1 MSTTVPPL
9 SFNPAGIELDRRQ
22 GLSRQLYQALRAR
35 VLDGRLASGT
45 RLPASRD
52 LAAALAISRNS
63 VVRAYD
69 QLYAEGF
76 IEGRVGDGTYVA
88 QLSSTGL
95 GWPLHEQ
102 ARSHNETRSPVGASL
117 LVKGPS
123 GENISTKVST
133 GFSTG
138 LPTALSTDWLD
149 LPVVSSSKV
158 IHSGGLERVEK
169 HHLKPPP
176 GGPPR
181 AFRVGVPAF
190 DLFPFDVWA
199 KLNAA
204 FWRKPDLQQLCYGDS
219 QGDARLRGLIA
230 AYLRSSRGLQCTAEQ
245 IVITSGA
252 QQGISLC
259 AQLLVDP
266 GDVVA
271 VENPGYRAA
280 GHAFAV
286 AGAEVRGVPVDGDGL
301 DCTALGSLNDCR
313 LAYVTP
319 SHQYPTGVVM
329 SLPRRLELLDWAE
342 RNNGWIVEDDY
353 DGEYRYSG
361 APLAPLAALDRQGRV
376 LYVGTFGKVAFPA
389 LRLGYLVLPPGLVN
403 AFARR
408 RAVDVRHSE
417 VSTQAVMA
425 EFMAAGH
432 FQRHIRRMRRAALA
446 RRDALLAGWPKSLS
460 GVGAMPTVVA
470 GLHVTVPVDSIERER
485 DLIARATE
493 AGVEVNGLSSYWL
506 PTTTPTQVRAGLVLG
521 FAAVPPAAIDA
532 ALARLAKAWQT

>member
-1 MSTTVPPL
+1 MNSALPPL

-22 GLSRQLYQALRAR
+22 GLSRQLYQALRLR

-52 LAAALAISRNS
+52 LAAALGISRNS

-88 QLSSTGL
+88 QL
-95 GWPLHEQ
+95 P
-102 ARSHNETRSPVGASL
+102 ETRLPIKKL
-117 LVKGPS
+117 
-123 GENISTKVST
+123 STKVST
-133 GFSTG
+133 GLSTG
-138 LPTALSTDWLD
+138 LPTGLSTKSTEITGD
-149 LPVVSSSKV
+149 PSSKV
-158 IHSGGLERVEK
+158 IHSSGLQRLQK
-169 HHLKPPP
+169 HHLSTPPS
-176 GGPPR
+176 GPPR

-190 DLFPFDVWA
+190 DLFPFEVWA

-204 FWRKPDLQQLCYGDS
+204 FWRRPNLHQLCYGDS
-219 QGDARLRGLIA
+219 AGDSRLRSLIA
-230 AYLRSSRGLQCTAEQ
+230 AYLRSARGLQCSAEQ

-259 AQLLVDP
+259 AQLLVEP
-266 GDVVA
+266 GDAVA

-286 AGAEVRGVPVDGDGL
+286 AGAQLQGVAVDQEGIDCRQLEQL
-301 DCTALGSLNDCR
+301 DQCR

-319 SHQYPTGVVM
+319 SHQYPTGVIM
-329 SLPRRLELLDWAE
+329 SLARRLELLAWAE
-342 RNNGWIVEDDY
+342 RSGGWIVEDDY

-376 LYVGTFGKVAFPA
+376 IYVGTFGKVAFPA
-389 LRLGYLVLPPGLVN
+389 LRLGYLVLPPDLVQ

-432 FQRHIRRMRRAALA
+432 FQRHIRRMRRAAQSRLN
-446 RRDALLAGWPKSLS
+446 RLLAAWPQAIP
-460 GVGAMPTVVA
+460 GVGPLPTVAA
-470 GLHVTVPVDSIERER
+470 GLHLTVRVDSLAREQQLLEQAASV
-485 DLIARATE
+485 D
-493 AGVEVNGLSSYWL
+493 VEVNGLSTYWL
-506 PTTTPTQVRAGLVLG
+506 PETRLPEDQRAGLVLG
-521 FAAVPPAAIDA
+521 FAAVPEVDIQA
-532 ALARLAKAWQT
+532 ALGRLRQAWRV

>member
-1 MSTTVPPL
+1 MPPIEPPL
-9 SFNPAGIELDRRQ
+9 SFNPAGIELDRRH
-22 GLSRQLYQALRAR
+22 GLTRQLYQALRQR
-35 VLDGRLASGT
+35 VLDGRLVSGT

-52 LAAALAISRNS
+52 LAAALSISRNS

-88 QLSSTGL
+88 QLPQTPEAAKKL
-95 GWPLHEQ
+95 
-102 ARSHNETRSPVGASL
+102 
-117 LVKGPS
+117 
-123 GENISTKVST
+123 STKVST

-138 LPTALSTDWLD
+138 LSPGLSTNWLD
-149 LPVVSSSKV
+149 SPVISSSQV
-158 IHSGGLERVEK
+158 IHSAALGRVENN
-169 HHLKPPP
+169 HLPLPPT
-176 GGPPR
+176 GPPR

-204 FWRKPDLQQLCYGDS
+204 FWRKPDLQQLCYGDPA
-219 QGDARLRGLIA
+219 GDERLRGLIA

-252 QQGISLC
+252 QQAISLC
-259 AQLLVDP
+259 AQLLVTP
-266 GDVVA
+266 GDGVA
-271 VENPGYRAA
+271 IENPGYRAA

-286 AGAEVRGVPVDGDGL
+286 AGGRLHGVAVDSEGI
-301 DCTALGSLNDCR
+301 DCAALNAIEQCR

-319 SHQYPTGVVM
+319 SHQYPMGVVM
-329 SLPRRLELLDWAE
+329 SLARRLELLAWAE
-342 RNNGWIVEDDY
+342 RTGGWIIEDDY

-361 APLAPLAALDRQGRV
+361 APLAPLAALDRSGRV

-389 LRLGYLVLPPGLVN
+389 LRLGYLVLPAGLVQ

-432 FQRHIRRMRRAALA
+432 FQRHVRRMRRAALS
-446 RRDALLAGWPKSLS
+446 RRNALLAEWPQGVE
-460 GVGAMPTVVA
+460 GVGSVPAVAA
-470 GLHVTVPVDSIERER
+470 GLHLTIPAQGVAREQA
-485 DLIARATE
+485 LIAKA
-493 AGVEVNGLSSYWL
+493 ASVGVEINGLSHYWL
-506 PTTTPTQVRAGLVLG
+506 PDSCAPVDQRAGLVLG
-521 FAAVPPAAIDA
+521 FAAVPEAQISQ
-532 ALARLAKAWQT
+532 ALARLHQAWQ

>member
-1 MSTTVPPL
+1 MSDSQSLSL

-22 GLSRQLYQALRAR
+22 GLSRQLYQALRIR

-88 QLSSTGL
+88 QLPQSAL
-95 GWPLHEQ
+95 PAKKL
-102 ARSHNETRSPVGASL
+102 
-117 LVKGPS
+117 
-123 GENISTKVST
+123 STKVST
-133 GFSTG
+133 GLSTG
-138 LPTALSTDWLD
+138 LPTTLSTNWLD
-149 LPVVSSSKV
+149 LPVDSSSKV
-158 IHSGGLERVEK
+158 IHSGALGRVEK
-169 HHLKPPP
+169 NHLALPPS
-176 GGPPR
+176 GPPR

-190 DLFPFDVWA
+190 DLFPFEVWA

-204 FWRKPDLQQLCYGDS
+204 FWRKPDLQQLCYGDPA
-219 QGDARLRGLIA
+219 GDARLRGMIA
-230 AYLRSSRGLQCTAEQ
+230 AYLRSSRGMQCTAEQ

-259 AQLLVDP
+259 AQLLVEP
-266 GDVVA
+266 GDGVA
-271 VENPGYRAA
+271 IENPGYRAA

-286 AGAEVRGVPVDGDGL
+286 AGARLHGVAVDSEGIDCAQLAGL
-301 DCTALGSLNDCR
+301 TDCR

-319 SHQYPTGVVM
+319 SHQYPCGVVM
-329 SLPRRLELLDWAE
+329 SLARRLELLAWAE
-342 RNNGWIVEDDY
+342 RTQGWIVEDDY

-361 APLAPLAALDRQGRV
+361 APLAPLAALDRHGRV

-389 LRLGYLVLPPGLVN
+389 LRLGYLVLPPGLVD
-403 AFARR
+403 AFAQR

-432 FQRHIRRMRRAALA
+432 FQRHIRRMRRAALS
-446 RRDALLAGWPKSLS
+446 RRNALLNGWPQDIPGIGKL
-460 GVGAMPTVVA
+460 PTVAA
-470 GLHVTVPVDSIERER
+470 GLHMTVPVDSVARERE
-485 DLIARATE
+485 LIELASSVN
-493 AGVEVNGLSSYWL
+493 VEVNGLSSYWL
-506 PTTTPTQVRAGLVLG
+506 PESATPMDQRAGLVLG
-521 FAAVPPAAIDA
+521 FAAVPEKAIEA
-532 ALARLAKAWQT
+532 ALQRLRAVWPAG

>member
-1 MSTTVPPL
+1 MTDAPLSL

-22 GLSRQLYQALRAR
+22 GLSRQLYQALRLR

-88 QLSSTGL
+88 QL
-95 GWPLHEQ
+95 PQ
-102 ARSHNETRSPVGASL
+102 AVLPTKKL
-117 LVKGPS
+117 
-123 GENISTKVST
+123 STKVST

-138 LPTALSTDWLD
+138 LPTALSTNWLD
-149 LPVVSSSKV
+149 LPVNSSSKV
-158 IHSGGLERVEK
+158 IHSNALARVENN
-169 HHLKPPP
+169 HLASPPS
-176 GGPPR
+176 GPPR

-190 DLFPFDVWA
+190 DLFPFEVWA

-204 FWRKPDLQQLCYGDS
+204 FWRKPDLQQLCYGDPA
-219 QGDARLRGLIA
+219 GDARLRGMIA
-230 AYLRSSRGLQCTAEQ
+230 AYLRSSRGMQCTAEQ

-259 AQLLVDP
+259 AQLLVEP
-266 GDVVA
+266 GDGVA
-271 VENPGYRAA
+271 IENPGYRAA

-286 AGAEVRGVPVDGDGL
+286 AGARLHGVAVDSEGI
-301 DCTALGSLNDCR
+301 DCNALAQLGDCR
-313 LAYVTP
+313 LTYVTP

-329 SLPRRLELLDWAE
+329 SLARRLELLAWAE
-342 RNNGWIVEDDY
+342 RTQGWIVEDDY

-389 LRLGYLVLPPGLVN
+389 LRLGYLVLPAGLVQ
-403 AFARR
+403 AFAQR

-432 FQRHIRRMRRAALA
+432 FQRHIRRMRRAALS
-446 RRDALLAGWPKSLS
+446 RRNTLLSGWPVDVP
-460 GVGAMPTVVA
+460 GVGQLPTVAA
-470 GLHVTVPVDSIERER
+470 GLHMTVPVDSVARERE
-485 DLIARATE
+485 LIELAQSVD
-493 AGVEVNGLSSYWL
+493 VEINGLSSYWL
-506 PTTTPTQVRAGLVLG
+506 PDSAMPMDQRAGLVLG
-521 FAAVPPAAIDA
+521 FAAVPEKAIES
-532 ALARLAKAWQT
+532 ALERLRSVWQVR

>member
-1 MSTTVPPL
+1 MSNPPL
-9 SFNPAGIELDRRQ
+9 PSSFNPAGIELDRRQ
-22 GLSRQLYQALRAR
+22 GLSRQLYQALRVR

-52 LAAALAISRNS
+52 LAAALSISRNS

-88 QLSSTGL
+88 QL
-95 GWPLHEQ
+95 PQ
-102 ARSHNETRSPVGASL
+102 AAVS
-117 LVKGPS
+117 VKKL
-123 GENISTKVST
+123 STKVST
-133 GFSTG
+133 GFSIG
-138 LPTALSTDWLD
+138 LPTALSTNWLD

-158 IHSGGLERVEK
+158 IHSGALGLVEK
-169 HHLKPPP
+169 NHLTLPPS
-176 GGPPR
+176 GPPR

-190 DLFPFDVWA
+190 DLFPFEVWA

-204 FWRKPDLQQLCYGDS
+204 FWRKPDLEQLCYGDPA
-219 QGDARLRGLIA
+219 GDARLRGLIA
-230 AYLRSSRGLQCTAEQ
+230 AYLRSSRGMQCTAEQ

-259 AQLLVDP
+259 AQLLVEP
-266 GDVVA
+266 GDGVGI
-271 VENPGYRAA
+271 ENPGYRAA

-286 AGAEVRGVPVDGDGL
+286 AGARLHGIAVDSEGI
-301 DCTALGSLNDCR
+301 DCTKLAALSDCR

-329 SLPRRLELLDWAE
+329 SLARRLELLAWAE
-342 RNNGWIVEDDY
+342 RTQGWIVEDDY

-389 LRLGYLVLPPGLVN
+389 LRLGYLVLPPGLVE
-403 AFARR
+403 AFSQR
-408 RAVDVRHSE
+408 RAVDMRHSE

-432 FQRHIRRMRRAALA
+432 FQRHIRRMRRAALS
-446 RRDALLAGWPKSLS
+446 RRNVLLNGWPVDIP
-460 GVGAMPTVVA
+460 GVGKLPSVAA
-470 GLHVTVPVDSIERER
+470 GLHLTVRVDSVARERE
-485 DLIARATE
+485 LIEQATSV
-493 AGVEVNGLSSYWL
+493 GVEVNGLSSYWL
-506 PTTTPTQVRAGLVLG
+506 PDTTLPEDQRAGLVLG
-521 FAAVPPAAIDA
+521 FAAVPETAIES
-532 ALARLAKAWQT
+532 ALARLKEIWSPV

>member
-1 MSTTVPPL
+1 MTSEPL
-9 SFNPAGIELDRRQ
+9 SLTFNPAGIELDRRQ
-22 GLSRQLYQALRAR
+22 GLSRQLYQALRTR

-88 QLSSTGL
+88 QL
-95 GWPLHEQ
+95 PQ
-102 ARSHNETRSPVGASL
+102 ATVPAKKL
-117 LVKGPS
+117 
-123 GENISTKVST
+123 STKVST

-138 LPTALSTDWLD
+138 LPTALSTNWLD
-149 LPVVSSSKV
+149 LPVDPSSKV
-158 IHSGGLERVEK
+158 IHNDPLTRVK
-169 HHLKPPP
+169 NNHLASPPS
-176 GGPPR
+176 GPPR

-190 DLFPFDVWA
+190 DLFPFEVWA

-204 FWRKPDLQQLCYGDS
+204 FWRKPDFQQLCYGDPA
-219 QGDARLRGLIA
+219 GDARLRGMIA
-230 AYLRSSRGLQCTAEQ
+230 AYLRSSRGMQCSAEQ
-245 IVITSGA
+245 ILITSGA

-259 AQLLVDP
+259 AQLLVEP
-266 GDVVA
+266 GDGVA
-271 VENPGYRAA
+271 IENPGYRAA

-286 AGAEVRGVPVDGDGL
+286 AGARLHGVAVDSEGINCSELSAL
-301 DCTALGSLNDCR
+301 DDCR
-313 LAYVTP
+313 LTYVTP

-329 SLPRRLELLDWAE
+329 SLARRLELLAWAE
-342 RNNGWIVEDDY
+342 RTQGWIVEDDY

-361 APLAPLAALDRQGRV
+361 APLAPLAALDRHGRV

-389 LRLGYLVLPPGLVN
+389 LRLGYLVLPPGLVQ
-403 AFARR
+403 AFAQR

-432 FQRHIRRMRRAALA
+432 FQRHIRRMRRAALS
-446 RRDALLAGWPKSLS
+446 RRNTLLNGWPLDIPGIGKL
-460 GVGAMPTVVA
+460 PTVAA
-470 GLHVTVPVDSIERER
+470 GLHMTVPVDSVARERE
-485 DLIARATE
+485 LIELASSVD
-493 AGVEVNGLSSYWL
+493 VEVNGLSSYWL
-506 PTTTPTQVRAGLVLG
+506 PESVTPTDQRAGLVLG
-521 FAAVPPAAIDA
+521 FAAVPEKAIES
-532 ALARLAKAWQT
+532 ALERLRRVWKVL

>member
-1 MSTTVPPL
+1 MSQAPLSL

-22 GLSRQLYQALRAR
+22 GLSRQLYQALRLR

-45 RLPASRD
+45 RLPATRD
-52 LAAALAISRNS
+52 LAAALGISRNS
-63 VVRAYD
+63 VVQAYD

-88 QLSSTGL
+88 QL
-95 GWPLHEQ
+95 PH
-102 ARSHNETRSPVGASL
+102 ADSPGKKL
-117 LVKGPS
+117 
-123 GENISTKVST
+123 STKVST

-138 LPTALSTDWLD
+138 LPTALSTNWLD
-149 LPVVSSSKV
+149 LPVISSSEV
-158 IHSGGLERVEK
+158 IHNGALGRVEK
-169 HHLKPPP
+169 NHLVTPPS
-176 GGPPR
+176 GPPR

-190 DLFPFDVWA
+190 DLFPFEVWA

-204 FWRKPDLQQLCYGDS
+204 FWRKPDLQQLCYGDPA
-219 QGDARLRGLIA
+219 GDARLRGMIA
-230 AYLRSSRGLQCTAEQ
+230 AYLRSSRGMQCTAEQ

-259 AQLLVDP
+259 AQLLVEP
-266 GDVVA
+266 GDGVA
-271 VENPGYRAA
+271 LENPGYRAA

-286 AGAEVRGVPVDGDGL
+286 AGARLHGVAVDSEGIDCNQLASL
-301 DCTALGSLNDCR
+301 DDCR

-329 SLPRRLELLDWAE
+329 SLARRLELLAWAE
-342 RNNGWIVEDDY
+342 RNQGWIVEDDY

-389 LRLGYLVLPPGLVN
+389 LRLGYLVLPPGLVQ
-403 AFARR
+403 AFSRR

-432 FQRHIRRMRRAALA
+432 FQRHIRRMRRAALN
-446 RRDALLAGWPKSLS
+446 RRNAVLAGWPQAIAGIGSLPS
-460 GVGAMPTVVA
+460 VAA
-470 GLHVTVPVDSIERER
+470 GLHLTVAVDSQHREEELIEQAASV
-485 DLIARATE
+485 D
-493 AGVEVNGLSSYWL
+493 VEINPLSSYWL
-506 PTTTPTQVRAGLVLG
+506 PDSSTPLDQRAGLVLG
-521 FAAVPPAAIDA
+521 FAAVPEEAIHA
-532 ALARLAKAWQT
+532 ALGRLEKVWRP

>member
-1 MSTTVPPL
+1 MPESPTL
-9 SFNPAGIELDRRQ
+9 SMPFNPAGIELDRRQ
-22 GLSRQLYQALRAR
+22 GLSRQLYQALRLR

-88 QLSSTGL
+88 QLPQSALPTKKL
-95 GWPLHEQ
+95 
-102 ARSHNETRSPVGASL
+102 
-117 LVKGPS
+117 
-123 GENISTKVST
+123 STKVST

-138 LPTALSTDWLD
+138 LPTALSTNWLD
-149 LPVVSSSKV
+149 LPVIPSSKV
-158 IHSGGLERVEK
+158 IHSGAVQRLENN
-169 HHLKPPP
+169 HLSLPPS
-176 GGPPR
+176 GPPK

-190 DLFPFDVWA
+190 DLFPFEVWA

-204 FWRKPDLQQLCYGDS
+204 FWRKPDLQQLCYGDPA
-219 QGDARLRGLIA
+219 GDQRLRGLIA
-230 AYLRSSRGLQCTAEQ
+230 AYLRSSRGMQCTAEQ

-259 AQLLVDP
+259 AQLLVEP
-266 GDVVA
+266 GAA
-271 VENPGYRAA
+271 VGIENPGYRAA

-286 AGAEVRGVPVDGDGL
+286 AGGRLHGVPVDQDGI
-301 DCTALGSLNDCR
+301 DCTALGQIADCR

-329 SLPRRLELLDWAE
+329 SLARRLELLAWAE
-342 RNNGWIVEDDY
+342 RSQGWIIEDDY

-389 LRLGYLVLPPGLVN
+389 LRLGYLVLPQGLVQ

-432 FQRHIRRMRRAALA
+432 FQRHIRRMRRAALS
-446 RRDALLAGWPKSLS
+446 RRNCLLAHWPDNVE
-460 GVGAMPTVVA
+460 GVA
-470 GLHVTVPVDSIERER
+470 GLPAVAAGLHLTVAVDSVARERE
-485 DLIARATE
+485 LIAKAE
-493 AGVEVNGLSSYWL
+493 SVGVEVNGLSSYWL
-506 PTTTPTQVRAGLVLG
+506 PDSQTPADQRAGLVLG
-521 FAAVPPAAIDA
+521 FAAVPEVDIQG
-532 ALARLAKAWQT
+532 ALARLRSVWCD

>member
-1 MSTTVPPL
+1 MSSEPLSL

-22 GLSRQLYQALRAR
+22 GLSRQLYQALRVR

-88 QLSSTGL
+88 QLPQASLPVKKIVKRLATASST
-95 GWPLHEQ
+95 P
-102 ARSHNETRSPVGASL
+102 GA
-117 LVKGPS
+117 
-123 GENISTKVST
+123 E
-133 GFSTG
+133 
-138 LPTALSTDWLD
+138 
-149 LPVVSSSKV
+149 LPVVPSSTV
-158 IHSGGLERVEK
+158 VYSGALERVEK
-169 HHLKPPP
+169 NHLATPPS
-176 GGPPR
+176 GPPR

-190 DLFPFDVWA
+190 DLFPFEVWA

-204 FWRKPDLQQLCYGDS
+204 FWRKPDLQQLCYGAPE
-219 QGDARLRGLIA
+219 GDARLRAMIA
-230 AYLRSSRGLQCTAEQ
+230 AYLRSSRGMQCTAEQ

-259 AQLLVDP
+259 AQLLVEP
-266 GDVVA
+266 GDVVGI
-271 VENPGYRAA
+271 ENPGYRAA

-286 AGAEVRGVPVDGDGL
+286 AGARLQGVAVDSEGI
-301 DCTALGSLNDCR
+301 DCTELAALGDCR

-329 SLPRRLELLDWAE
+329 SLARRLELLAWAE
-342 RNNGWIVEDDY
+342 RAQGWIVEDDY

-389 LRLGYLVLPPGLVN
+389 LRLGYLVLPPALVA
-403 AFARR
+403 AFSQR

-432 FQRHIRRMRRAALA
+432 FQRHIRRMRRAALS
-446 RRDALLAGWPKSLS
+446 RRNTLLAGWPQNIQ
-460 GVGAMPTVVA
+460 GVGSLPAVAA
-470 GLHVTVPVDSIERER
+470 GLHLTVAVNTLARECELIEKAASVD
-485 DLIARATE
+485 
-493 AGVEVNGLSSYWL
+493 VEINALSSYWL
-506 PTTTPTQVRAGLVLG
+506 PDSQKPVDQRAGLVLG
-521 FAAVPPAAIDA
+521 FAAVPEAAISE
-532 ALARLAKAWQT
+532 ALGRLEKIWRR

>member
-1 MSTTVPPL
+1 MNSALPPL

-22 GLSRQLYQALRAR
+22 GLSRQLYQALRLR

-52 LAAALAISRNS
+52 LAAALGISRNS

-88 QLSSTGL
+88 QL
-95 GWPLHEQ
+95 P
-102 ARSHNETRSPVGASL
+102 ETRLPIKKL
-117 LVKGPS
+117 
-123 GENISTKVST
+123 STKVST

-138 LPTALSTDWLD
+138 LPTGLSTKSTD
-149 LPVVSSSKV
+149 LPGITSSKV
-158 IHSGGLERVEK
+158 IHSSGLQRLQK
-169 HHLKPPP
+169 HHLSTPPS
-176 GGPPR
+176 GPPR

-190 DLFPFDVWA
+190 DLFPFEVWA

-204 FWRKPDLQQLCYGDS
+204 FWRKPDLHQLCYGDAA
-219 QGDARLRGLIA
+219 GDARLRSLIA
-230 AYLRSSRGLQCTAEQ
+230 AYLRSARGLQCTAEQ
-245 IVITSGA
+245 IVITCGA

-259 AQLLVDP
+259 AQLLVEP
-266 GDVVA
+266 GDAVA

-280 GHAFAV
+280 GHAFAM
-286 AGAEVRGVPVDGDGL
+286 AGGQLRGVAVDQEGIDCRQLEQL
-301 DCTALGSLNDCR
+301 DNCR

-319 SHQYPTGVVM
+319 SHQYPTGVIM
-329 SLPRRLELLDWAE
+329 SLARRLELLAWAE
-342 RNNGWIVEDDY
+342 RKQGWIVEDDY

-376 LYVGTFGKVAFPA
+376 IYVGTFGKVAFPA
-389 LRLGYLVLPPGLVN
+389 LRLGYLVLPPNLVQP
-403 AFARR
+403 FAQR

-432 FQRHIRRMRRAALA
+432 FQRHIRRMRRAALS
-446 RRDALLAGWPKSLS
+446 RRNTLLAGWPQAIA
-460 GVGAMPTVVA
+460 GVGSLPTVAA
-470 GLHVTVPVDSIERER
+470 GLHLTVTVDSLARERE
-485 DLIARATE
+485 LLEQA
-493 AGVEVNGLSSYWL
+493 AGVEVEINGLSSYWL
-506 PTTTPTQVRAGLVLG
+506 PETTLPEDRRAGLVLG
-521 FAAVPPAAIDA
+521 FAAVPEAAIEDA
-532 ALARLAKAWQT
+532 LGRLRRAWRV

>member
-1 MSTTVPPL
+1 MPPIEPPL
-9 SFNPAGIELDRRQ
+9 SFNPAGIELDRRH
-22 GLSRQLYQALRAR
+22 GLTRQLYQALRQR
-35 VLDGRLASGT
+35 VLDGRLVSGT

-52 LAAALAISRNS
+52 LAAALSISRNS

-88 QLSSTGL
+88 QLPQTPEAAKKL
-95 GWPLHEQ
+95 
-102 ARSHNETRSPVGASL
+102 
-117 LVKGPS
+117 
-123 GENISTKVST
+123 STKVST

-138 LPTALSTDWLD
+138 LSPGLSTNWLD
-149 LPVVSSSKV
+149 SPVISSSQV
-158 IHSGGLERVEK
+158 IHSAALGRVENN
-169 HHLKPPP
+169 HLPLPPT
-176 GGPPR
+176 GPPR

-204 FWRKPDLQQLCYGDS
+204 FWRKPDLQQLCYGDPA
-219 QGDARLRGLIA
+219 GDERLRGLIA

-252 QQGISLC
+252 QQAISLC
-259 AQLLVDP
+259 AQLLVTP
-266 GDVVA
+266 GDGVA
-271 VENPGYRAA
+271 IENPGYRAA

-286 AGAEVRGVPVDGDGL
+286 AGGRLHGVAVDSEGI
-301 DCTALGSLNDCR
+301 DCAALNAIEQCR

-319 SHQYPTGVVM
+319 SHQYPMGVVM
-329 SLPRRLELLDWAE
+329 SLARRLELLAWAE
-342 RNNGWIVEDDY
+342 RTGGWIIEDDY

-361 APLAPLAALDRQGRV
+361 APLAPLAALDRSGRV

-389 LRLGYLVLPPGLVN
+389 LRLGYLVLPAGLVQ

-432 FQRHIRRMRRAALA
+432 FQRHVRRMRRAALS
-446 RRDALLAGWPKSLS
+446 RRNALLAEWPQGVE
-460 GVGAMPTVVA
+460 GVGSVPAVAA
-470 GLHVTVPVDSIERER
+470 GLHLTIPAQGVAREQA
-485 DLIARATE
+485 LIAKA
-493 AGVEVNGLSSYWL
+493 ASVGVEINGLSHYWL
-506 PTTTPTQVRAGLVLG
+506 PDSCAPVDQRAGLVLG
-521 FAAVPPAAIDA
+521 FAAVPEAQISQ
-532 ALARLAKAWQT
+532 ALARLRQAWQ

>member
-1 MSTTVPPL
+1 MSHSPLSL

-22 GLSRQLYQALRAR
+22 GLSRQLYQALRLR
-35 VLDGRLASGT
+35 VLDGRLAGGT

-52 LAAALAISRNS
+52 LAAALSISRNS

-88 QLSSTGL
+88 QL
-95 GWPLHEQ
+95 P
-102 ARSHNETRSPVGASL
+102 
-117 LVKGPS
+117 
-123 GENISTKVST
+123 ENTLPPKKLSTKVST

-138 LPTALSTDWLD
+138 LPTGLSTNRLD
-149 LPVVSSSKV
+149 LPVITSSKV
-158 IHSGGLERVEK
+158 IHNGALERVEK
-169 HHLKPPP
+169 HHLPKPPS
-176 GGPPR
+176 GPPK

-190 DLFPFDVWA
+190 DLFPFEVWA

-204 FWRKPDLQQLCYGDS
+204 FWRKPDLQQLCYGAPE
-219 QGDARLRGLIA
+219 GDERLRGLIA
-230 AYLRSSRGLQCTAEQ
+230 AYLRSSRGMQCSADQ

-259 AQLLVDP
+259 AQLLVEP
-266 GDVVA
+266 GDGVA

-286 AGAEVRGVPVDGDGL
+286 AGATLRGVTVDSEGM
-301 DCTALGSLNDCR
+301 DCAELATFSDCR

-319 SHQYPTGVVM
+319 SHQYPTGVIM
-329 SLPRRLELLDWAE
+329 SLARRLELLAWAE
-342 RNNGWIVEDDY
+342 RTQGWIVEDDY

-389 LRLGYLVLPPGLVN
+389 LRLGYLVLPIGLVE
-403 AFARR
+403 AFSRR

-425 EFMAAGH
+425 EFIAAGH
-432 FQRHIRRMRRAALA
+432 FQRHIRRMRRAALS
-446 RRDALLAGWPKSLS
+446 RRNTLMAGWPVDIP
-460 GVGAMPTVVA
+460 GVGSLPSVAA
-470 GLHVTVPVDSIERER
+470 GLHLTVRVDSLTRERELVEQAASV
-485 DLIARATE
+485 D
-493 AGVEVNGLSSYWL
+493 VEVNGLSSYWL
-506 PTTTPTQVRAGLVLG
+506 PDSSTPENQRAGLVLG
-521 FAAVPPAAIDA
+521 FAAVPEVAIEA
-532 ALARLAKAWQT
+532 ALVRLRGVWK

>member
-1 MSTTVPPL
+1 MQDAPLSL

-22 GLSRQLYQALRAR
+22 GLSRQLYQALRVR

-88 QLSSTGL
+88 QLPQATASVKKPSAKIPAKDSTIV
-95 GWPLHEQ
+95 
-102 ARSHNETRSPVGASL
+102 PV
-117 LVKGPS
+117 V
-123 GENISTKVST
+123 
-133 GFSTG
+133 
-138 LPTALSTDWLD
+138 LPTKTLY
-149 LPVVSSSKV
+149 
-158 IHSGGLERVEK
+158 SGALERVEK
-169 HHLKPPP
+169 NHLPTPPS
-176 GGPPR
+176 GPPR

-190 DLFPFDVWA
+190 DLFPFEVWA

-204 FWRKPDLQQLCYGDS
+204 FWRKPDLQQLCYGAP
-219 QGDARLRGLIA
+219 QGDERLRGMIA
-230 AYLRSSRGLQCTAEQ
+230 AYLRSSRGMQCTAEQ
-245 IVITSGA
+245 IVVTSGA

-259 AQLLVDP
+259 AQLLVEP
-266 GDVVA
+266 GDGVA
-271 VENPGYRAA
+271 IENPGYRAA

-286 AGAEVRGVPVDGDGL
+286 AGARLHGVAVDSEGIDCKALAGL
-301 DCTALGSLNDCR
+301 GDCR

-319 SHQYPTGVVM
+319 SHQYPSGVVM
-329 SLPRRLELLDWAE
+329 SLARRLELLAWAE
-342 RNNGWIVEDDY
+342 RADGWIIEDDY

-376 LYVGTFGKVAFPA
+376 IYVGTFGKVAFPA
-389 LRLGYLVLPPGLVN
+389 LRLGYLVLPPALVN
-403 AFARR
+403 AFSQR

-432 FQRHIRRMRRAALA
+432 FQRHIRRMRRAALS
-446 RRDALLAGWPKSLS
+446 RRNALLAGWPQGIAGIGSL
-460 GVGAMPTVVA
+460 PVVTT
-470 GLHVTVPVDSIERER
+470 GLHLTVRVDSHARECELVEQAASV
-485 DLIARATE
+485 D
-493 AGVEVNGLSSYWL
+493 VEVNALSRHWL
-506 PTTTPTQVRAGLVLG
+506 PDSPTPLDQRAGLVLG
-521 FAAVPPAAIDA
+521 FAAVPEVDISA
-532 ALARLAKAWQT
+532 ALGRLEKVWRR

>member
-1 MSTTVPPL
+1 MNSALPPL

-22 GLSRQLYQALRAR
+22 GLSRQLYQALRLR

-52 LAAALAISRNS
+52 LAAALGISRNS

-88 QLSSTGL
+88 QL
-95 GWPLHEQ
+95 P
-102 ARSHNETRSPVGASL
+102 ETRLPINKL
-117 LVKGPS
+117 
-123 GENISTKVST
+123 STKVST
-133 GFSTG
+133 GLSTG
-138 LPTALSTDWLD
+138 LPTALSTKSIEITGD
-149 LPVVSSSKV
+149 PSSKV
-158 IHSGGLERVEK
+158 IHSSGLQRLQE
-169 HHLKPPP
+169 HHLSTPPS
-176 GGPPR
+176 GPPR

-190 DLFPFDVWA
+190 DLFPFEVWA

-204 FWRKPDLQQLCYGDS
+204 FWRRPNLHQLCYGDS
-219 QGDARLRGLIA
+219 AGDSRLRSLIA
-230 AYLRSSRGLQCTAEQ
+230 AYLRSARGLQCSAEQ

-259 AQLLVDP
+259 AQLLVEP

-286 AGAEVRGVPVDGDGL
+286 AGAQLQGVAVDQDGI
-301 DCTALGSLNDCR
+301 DCRQLEQLEHCR

-319 SHQYPTGVVM
+319 SHQYPTGVIM
-329 SLPRRLELLDWAE
+329 SLARRLELLAWAE
-342 RNNGWIVEDDY
+342 RSGGWIVEDDY

-376 LYVGTFGKVAFPA
+376 IYVGTFGKVAFPA
-389 LRLGYLVLPPGLVN
+389 LRLGYLVLPPGLVQ

-432 FQRHIRRMRRAALA
+432 FQRHIRRMRRAALS
-446 RRDALLAGWPKSLS
+446 RRNTLLAGWPETIP
-460 GVGAMPTVVA
+460 GVGPLPTVAA
-470 GLHVTVPVDSIERER
+470 GLHLTVRVDSLAREQQLLEQAASV
-485 DLIARATE
+485 D
-493 AGVEVNGLSSYWL
+493 VEVNGLSSYWL
-506 PTTTPTQVRAGLVLG
+506 PQSPLPEDRRAGLVLG
-521 FAAVPPAAIDA
+521 FAAVPEADIQA
-532 ALARLAKAWQT
+532 ALGRLRQVWRV

>member
-1 MSTTVPPL
+1 MTSEPL
-9 SFNPAGIELDRRQ
+9 SLTFNPAGIELDRRQ
-22 GLSRQLYQALRAR
+22 GLSRQLYQALRTR

-88 QLSSTGL
+88 QL
-95 GWPLHEQ
+95 PQ
-102 ARSHNETRSPVGASL
+102 ATLPAKKL
-117 LVKGPS
+117 
-123 GENISTKVST
+123 STKVST

-149 LPVVSSSKV
+149 LPVDPSSKV
-158 IHSGGLERVEK
+158 IHNDPLTRVK
-169 HHLKPPP
+169 NNHLASPPS
-176 GGPPR
+176 GPPR

-190 DLFPFDVWA
+190 DLFPFEVWA

-204 FWRKPDLQQLCYGDS
+204 FWRKPDFQQLCYGDPA
-219 QGDARLRGLIA
+219 GDARLRGMIA
-230 AYLRSSRGLQCTAEQ
+230 AYLRSSRGMQCTAEQ
-245 IVITSGA
+245 ILITSGA

-259 AQLLVDP
+259 AQLLVEPCD
-266 GDVVA
+266 GVA
-271 VENPGYRAA
+271 IENPGYRAA

-286 AGAEVRGVPVDGDGL
+286 AGARLHGVAVDSEGINCSELSAL
-301 DCTALGSLNDCR
+301 DDCR
-313 LAYVTP
+313 LTYVTP

-329 SLPRRLELLDWAE
+329 SLARRLELLAWAE
-342 RNNGWIVEDDY
+342 RTQGWIVEDDY

-361 APLAPLAALDRQGRV
+361 APLAPLAALDRHGRV

-389 LRLGYLVLPPGLVN
+389 LRLGYLVLPPGLVQ
-403 AFARR
+403 AFAQR

-425 EFMAAGH
+425 EFMATGH
-432 FQRHIRRMRRAALA
+432 FQRHIRRMRRAALS
-446 RRDALLAGWPKSLS
+446 RRNTLLNGWPLDIPGIGKL
-460 GVGAMPTVVA
+460 PTVAA
-470 GLHVTVPVDSIERER
+470 GLHMTVPVDSVARERE
-485 DLIARATE
+485 LIELASSVD
-493 AGVEVNGLSSYWL
+493 VEVNGLSSYWL
-506 PTTTPTQVRAGLVLG
+506 PESATPMDQRAGLVLG
-521 FAAVPPAAIDA
+521 FAAVPEKAIEA
-532 ALARLAKAWQT
+532 ALQRLRAVWRVG